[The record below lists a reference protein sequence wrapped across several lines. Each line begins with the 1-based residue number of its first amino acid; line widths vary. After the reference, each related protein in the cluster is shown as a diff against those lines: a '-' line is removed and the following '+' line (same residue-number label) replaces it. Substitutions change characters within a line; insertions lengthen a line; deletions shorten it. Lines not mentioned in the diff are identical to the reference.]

1 MFGVEVFK
9 SHHNVEITLVT
20 YRRVLIGWLDR
31 AIDNQLLKN
40 GLRTYRALCTAR
52 FCNNRALRLQY
63 EN

>member
-31 AIDNQLLKN
+31 AIDN
-40 GLRTYRALCTAR
+40 
-52 FCNNRALRLQY
+52 
-63 EN
+63 